1 MKPAIHFHP
10 EAYSTGG
17 PKLMGRNAAGESFL
31 RGFLRHSRADGFFV
45 EVRDP
50 SHAEGFASAAR
61 AAGRTEPVRSITAAN
76 LGDLA
81 QAEVLYQ
88 PDPMLGAQA
97 WRRAAFGHGS
107 WSLCGITH
115 TTASAGVMDGIADL
129 LVAPVQPWD
138 ALICTSHAV
147 KDNVERLLNGQRRH
161 LRERL
166 GASRVVMPQ
175 LPVIPLGI
183 HTEDFEFSAE
193 QRDAAR
199 AELGV
204 TETTLV
210 VLFMGRLSFHAKAHP
225 LALYQALET
234 AARAT
239 GRDVLLIECGWH
251 ANDFIAS
258 AYDEAG
264 RFACPGVRVAVRDG
278 RLPQVRQGCW
288 AAADIFCSLSD
299 NIQETFGLVPLEA
312 MAAGLP
318 VIVSDWDGYRETV
331 RDGVDGF
338 RIPTMAPPP
347 GVSGDLAL
355 RHALGVDSYDLYCG
369 NTCSFVAVEIP
380 ATVAA
385 FERLF
390 ASAALRRE
398 MGESGRRRAREAFD
412 WQVIIARYEALW
424 SQLSDL
430 RREAIERG
438 EAGGPAR
445 WPARPDP
452 FEAFAA
458 YPSRPLTPE
467 TVLTLS
473 APDADTARRRLEALA
488 NLKMVRFARAV
499 LPAPDELRAVLTQA
513 ASGPQTAEA
522 LVADIPRA
530 RRAIVSRGL
539 LWLVKMGLLKVG

>member
-1 MKPAIHFHP
+1 
-10 EAYSTGG
+10 
-17 PKLMGRNAAGESFL
+17 MGRNAAGESFL

-45 EVRDP
+45 DVRDP

-166 GASRVVMPQ
+166 GATRVVMPQ

-251 ANDFIAS
+251 ANDFIAA
-258 AYDEAG
+258 AYDEAA

-318 VIVSDWDGYRETV
+318 VIVADWDGYRETV
-331 RDGVDGF
+331 RDGIDGF

-347 GVSGDLAL
+347 GMSGDLAL

-369 NTCSFVAVEIP
+369 NTCSFVAVDIP

-430 RREAIERG
+430 RREGIDRG
-438 EAGGPAR
+438 EGGTPAR
-445 WPARPDP
+445 WPARRDP

-458 YPSRPLTPE
+458 YPSRPLTPD
-467 TVLTLS
+467 TVLSLA
-473 APDADTARRRLEALA
+473 APDADTALRRLEALA

-513 ASGPQTAEA
+513 ASGQQTAEA

-539 LWLVKMGLLKVG
+539 LWLVKMGVLKVG

>member
-45 EVRDP
+45 DVRDP

-183 HTEDFEFSAE
+183 HTEDFVFSAD
-193 QRDAAR
+193 QRGAAR

-204 TETTLV
+204 TEATLV

-225 LALYQALET
+225 LAMYQALET

-239 GRDVLLIECGWH
+239 GREVLLIECGWH

-331 RDGVDGF
+331 RDLAHARV
-338 RIPTMAPPP
+338 MA
-347 GVSGDLAL
+347 
-355 RHALGVDSYDLYCG
+355 
-369 NTCSFVAVEIP
+369 
-380 ATVAA
+380 
-385 FERLF
+385 
-390 ASAALRRE
+390 
-398 MGESGRRRAREAFD
+398 
-412 WQVIIARYEALW
+412 
-424 SQLSDL
+424 
-430 RREAIERG
+430 
-438 EAGGPAR
+438 
-445 WPARPDP
+445 
-452 FEAFAA
+452 
-458 YPSRPLTPE
+458 
-467 TVLTLS
+467 
-473 APDADTARRRLEALA
+473 
-488 NLKMVRFARAV
+488 
-499 LPAPDELRAVLTQA
+499 LPAPADSKDAAALLADLTRQGCTNAPLLARCWRGIAGEDGFVESSVKAAQEYLASPDRTKDRKASERFAGQVRAWARTIAGA
-513 ASGPQTAEA
+513 AIAPAVVARNRRRRMVFSFPVIGFRSGAS
-522 LVADIPRA
+522 A
-530 RRAIVSRGL
+530 RRSGGSPRRAGGRRPD
-539 LWLVKMGLLKVG
+539 